1 MPNSND
7 MNNPVETNENELTGQ
22 YSPVSSFTQ
31 RVDILS
37 KENKLEYPKYRTLS
51 EEQTRTYIKATEL
64 PDVQRKSMA
73 LDLAKAKEQD
83 AAKNAKNAVIV
94 EMASMMSGVGTEAA
108 LGNILVTDDY
118 SPVVSSAAEAY
129 AGGKIAQAV
138 GGGALK
144 QAGAFALGTAAM
156 GGLLTALSP
165 TELGGEDTP
174 QEIFDSFY
182 RPKFES
188 LEKDWKSG
196 KISYDE
202 YTQQTKDLN
211 NQFETTVKSRF
222 PNTNFQEQIE
232 QSLKSQGYT
241 DEQIERLKQ
250 PTKVQSLGLR
260 LTQSAMD
267 RLEYRTSVMPQVDA
281 DSVAARFATAPMS
294 AGEYLMTGVGVAKLA
309 RTAIKASK
317 MPTDRFGRKAAE
329 FTAQK
334 GTKYED
340 VVDRY
345 AGMVGNKIG
354 SGAATAQMSSDIMGQ
369 GALESIQKYIED
381 TGDTELTN
389 YTGDI
394 RKAALDA
401 FSTHTQNVVEKM
413 GFNKFIKNP
422 RAVKKWGEWGNGF
435 VQEFTQGE
443 INDVSEFVKGNQELA
458 DVINNIPYNV
468 IDGVAGSWTQG
479 TIGTAYF
486 NYYHNKNVND
496 LVDVIMAQKPNK
508 SEQEVRQFAENK
520 VKDIENEVSVDVVK
534 EIVDFTDATQYQGKI
549 YENIRDNVKKAID
562 YQMDIMKDTDEG
574 SEFENLTEDELA
586 QYVEQ
591 VAHDETDKVVIESL
605 EQGTPL
611 SESPRLKGITIA
623 GTYYLEGEDYAQE
636 TKRQAE
642 ETRQALLNAVYAERE
657 AQRAQ
662 RLADQ
667 MAEGAERARER
678 RIRAESAQQ
687 TKEAE
692 QRVKLDEKSAK
703 EIAKQV
709 EKSLKEQVKST
720 NNIKIATTKA
730 IKSGNV
736 ETIGKVLSDNGF
748 AVRNMSGTQI
758 KLLAKLNW
766 QLFKGMDLGE
776 SMRSSDKR
784 VALSAIEKN
793 VESGNAV
800 LTRAGYTKEQIDS
813 MDDETWNRAVLTQYR
828 KENQEQEPELTEE
841 QLNAI
846 PDDLQFQDLADENES
861 LDAIYP
867 EYTGDTI
874 EVDGKE
880 RTVYNSNGDRIA
892 KSKEALTNF
901 WRWFGDSKVVDEQGR
916 PLVVYHGSD
925 VSGIEVF
932 DNQANQTK
940 QRQIGAEKGYFFTDS
955 KKVAERFR
963 TTEQRKAESKYY
975 AENTIIEPVT
985 EEKYDAQGRYLGSVH
1000 YTKTTLPESKNF
1012 GLYPVY
1018 LKAES
1023 VNEYSGEDIGVGEE
1037 RATALESAKQ
1047 SGKDGVI
1054 IYKADTGAG
1063 IANEYI
1069 VFDSTQIKSVDN
1081 RGTYSSDTGNIY
1093 YQETE
1098 PVEDKLVVTHGIS
1111 LNSLEK
1117 SLDLGGF
1124 PMPSIAITKA
1134 TEPLGDFGTISLIG
1148 TKNIID
1154 PANPANKVYDRDI
1167 WSITFPTKTY
1177 KNAKRADIKEF
1188 NEKFRS
1194 SFAKSDD
1201 TSRLDGSILHYAQNS
1216 SRPEQAVDSFVYSDG
1231 AKIYYIENVLGEKV
1245 DVPTYDKAKKIL
1257 DNSMIFVKA
1266 DEKFIQELSE
1276 IDLSKIDKTTD
1287 LDAVIT
1293 KPIQDLLDRFD
1304 FAAEYGDKAKVYE
1317 EHARQY
1323 YSGDKFGFSQKYHL
1337 VQDIKDYIRSKG
1349 QFEVDRFE
1357 LSKMLDE
1364 KLKDD
1369 SNYEQWATKQIEKL
1383 LGEPKVAVGKKLE
1396 DWTLANIV
1404 KSMIKN
1410 AGVNAQKSLVY
1421 GSGKVIASGAKKL
1434 SSIKEIKEIGQ
1445 GLKSKEEASQDI
1457 EKIQDAMDNYTNQ
1470 FMTVND
1476 ITGSLNQ
1483 KEEAYMALG
1492 RAAGKT
1498 PTKESLQSALN
1509 YELGNRTVYDDKV
1522 LEEGVEII
1530 KAVRKLSRHYFEAKP
1545 QRIVRIEE
1553 FVGAVVPTDK
1563 KYDNISKRLAEKGLS
1578 VERTDDLRQGI
1589 QNIESSVGRVLFQ
1602 TQKQSRKGGAYDPR
1616 TRSITLGS
1624 GANVTTFPHEFA
1636 HYWIEKNFKWARSG
1650 KASQEWMR
1658 QWSAVEKWLGID
1670 PDDKYL
1676 DKAASEK
1683 FARAYERFLGEEQV
1697 PLVLKKSLGD
1707 FRDFVLDHY
1716 DFELDEAKGLTDKFG
1731 RPIKLNDDVK
1741 NWFKKSIYETYSDPV
1756 ESEVVVERLRKD
1768 AEDNKEIKQADQEN
1782 ETIRENVKNSESFK
1796 TADAE
1801 TNLMDVQKSAG
1812 ISNEQIIG
1820 KREIGGG
1827 EQKESKGKIAEQLG
1841 GRTYESTSWEIQE
1854 QMVEDYLKTVSLDQ
1868 ALEDLDNET
1877 YPEKIDPNFLRSA
1890 LTEKLLDAGR
1900 EMEATALIEETA
1912 DDFSDAAQR
1921 LQAARTLNT
1930 PFTNAIQTLNIAK
1943 AEQLARAKF
1952 GNKKTA
1958 VADLDAAMNR
1968 LVAKYEKD
1976 FLNAETDEER
1986 EMVYAAL
1993 QDEAVRTIGSLNKDE
2008 SSKLDFQTIED
2019 KEERKQA
2026 REIRK
2031 QQKRRASIKAYR
2043 GKAKRALKQAL
2054 GLEPTRQQVREIR
2067 KRAVKVQ
2074 KAIADFRKDV
2084 RQNKTSAIDPIKVLE
2099 AQNELNNYMNSQLPT
2114 RYLGTFAD
2122 AANSYMM
2129 ANMLWNP
2136 ATNVFNLESTWVQ
2149 MIPHLVALAI
2159 NNGTFGTISARE
2171 KAKIIKSAI
2180 ITQIKTGYN
2189 IFSLRDFFDN
2199 KTIWA
2204 EKFYEAQSVLGK
2216 GIRAPLTALGLM
2228 DTMNKGIVFLQAVDS
2243 MATKQAREEG
2253 KKNGWTAEQ
2262 VKQRAK
2268 ELFYQAL
2275 NTDPRT
2281 ITIDGLKIRKAAVQE
2296 GEEATF
2302 TQNTRTAQIVNK
2314 VRKALNFGG
2323 KTGLGNVIMPFTT
2336 TIANIAED
2344 TVVNYS
2350 LGLVKNTPKAV
2361 KAIAT
2366 QFDKTATAEMKKEAW
2381 KEVLPE
2387 TKNAIKNVIGILIL
2401 LSFALGGD
2409 DDDYV
2414 LGYDRQTAKDKDIRT
2429 NRNAPNGY
2437 AVRLGDKW
2445 IDLDLFGIGSQYAK
2459 MYMIAR
2465 RGNFE
2470 PDAWT
2475 NAIVSGV
2482 DLLPGVSELQSM
2494 YDTFTDMS
2502 KMKGEWEGVSEL
2514 ASDKIEELSV
2524 RIIPAS
2530 AFFGQIASIADTSK
2544 RETWNNWYDKM
2555 KAKIPVLR
2563 ETLPER
2569 TSTQTGEVIP
2579 QTDTVF
2585 NLATGSRIKDYI
2597 EPTGADEV
2605 RYEFADSGKPLSYR
2619 EGNSKLKELGKD
2631 TVAYKKAVNRVRKDF
2646 TKKLEN
2652 ISDNPEYQRLDIDQ
2666 KRKVVNELHKEALT
2680 DVKVDLGLEKPKKAT
2695 KKRLKKQGKNDNL
2708 K

>member
-202 YTQQTKDLN
+202 YTQKTKDLN

-381 TGDTELTN
+381 TGDTELNN

-443 INDVSEFVKGNQELA
+443 INDVSEFVKGNQSA
-458 DVINNIPYNV
+458 MDVINNIPYNV

-508 SEQEVRQFAENK
+508 TEQEVRQFAENK

-867 EYTGDTI
+867 EYTGETI

-880 RTVYNSNGDRIA
+880 RTVYNSNGERIA
-892 KSKEALTNF
+892 QSEPALRNF
-901 WRWFGDSKVVDEQGR
+901 YKWFGDSKVVDSQGR
-916 PLVVYHGSD
+916 PLVVYHASPVANIKEFDKSKIGSTTD
-925 VSGIEVF
+925 EGVWGRGFYFSNKPAAYGENVYSLYIKSESPFVF
-932 DNQANQTK
+932 NDFKTTNEIADYLDIWDGNFRMENGVPRISYDQINQLTSHIK
-940 QRQIGAEKGYFFTDS
+940 EKG
-955 KKVAERFR
+955 
-963 TTEQRKAESKYY
+963 
-975 AENTIIEPVT
+975 
-985 EEKYDAQGRYLGSVH
+985 H
-1000 YTKTTLPESKNF
+1000 
-1012 GLYPVY
+1012 
-1018 LKAES
+1018 
-1023 VNEYSGEDIGVGEE
+1023 
-1037 RATALESAKQ
+1037 
-1047 SGKDGVI
+1047 DGVI
-1054 IYKADTGAG
+1054 VKYESGFV
-1063 IANEYI
+1063 EY
-1069 VFDSTQIKSVDN
+1069 VAFEPTQIKSVDN
-1081 RGTYSSDTGNIY
+1081 RGTYSSDIGNIY
-1093 YQETE
+1093 YQTTEDVRPETARINYLESNLAEWQEFLDTTIANNTNNWNAEILEDNRKRAKKAISNIKKEIKELQESLKE
-1098 PVEDKLVVTHGIS
+1098 PIEEKLYATHNMSLAGVKGALKLGGLAMPSLAIRKVSQGNINQFGDIVFVGGTKLV
-1111 LNSLEK
+1111 E
-1117 SLDLGGF
+1117 
-1124 PMPSIAITKA
+1124 PSKT
-1134 TEPLGDFGTISLIG
+1134 TE
-1148 TKNIID
+1148 
-1154 PANPANKVYDRDI
+1154 VYDRDAWTPSLAYNMRYELNDKGKKFI
-1167 WSITFPTKTY
+1167 TDIASKHKSDHSPSVFLYNIEENIDTPKSNSMAMQLYCLDRGIDYDSISHYELSNSLDYLTWYEENITGNSDPYLWAENADNTDMKKYKYTLDNMMRILKRQERSGGGFIGDTVLTTQHLLQFMANKY
-1177 KNAKRADIKEF
+1177 KNLQEIKA
-1188 NEKFRS
+1188 NKN
-1194 SFAKSDD
+1194 KLV
-1201 TSRLDGSILHYAQNS
+1201 SRE
-1216 SRPEQAVDSFVYSDG
+1216 EQTNA
-1231 AKIYYIENVLGEKV
+1231 I
-1245 DVPTYDKAKKIL
+1245 
-1257 DNSMIFVKA
+1257 
-1266 DEKFIQELSE
+1266 SE
-1276 IDLSKIDKTTD
+1276 IDEAFYQLADELKLDGKTYEHYENRTG
-1287 LDAVIT
+1287 LAI
-1293 KPIQDLLDRFD
+1293 
-1304 FAAEYGDKAKVYE
+1304 AAINKE
-1317 EHARQY
+1317 
-1323 YSGDKFGFSQKYHL
+1323 S
-1337 VQDIKDYIRSKG
+1337 
-1349 QFEVDRFE
+1349 
-1357 LSKMLDE
+1357 
-1364 KLKDD
+1364 
-1369 SNYEQWATKQIEKL
+1369 
-1383 LGEPKVAVGKKLE
+1383 
-1396 DWTLANIV
+1396 
-1404 KSMIKN
+1404 
-1410 AGVNAQKSLVY
+1410 
-1421 GSGKVIASGAKKL
+1421 
-1434 SSIKEIKEIGQ
+1434 EIKENLDRYNLDSSDESVEKVKQFTQKMKDVVTDYFEVKPRRIVDFNEFSGVIVPNGAEYDDVASRLENS
-1445 GLKSKEEASQDI
+1445 GLFVQRVDKGNESEY
-1457 EKIQDAMDNYTNQ
+1457 QDALMEIQRRY
-1470 FMTVND
+1470 
-1476 ITGSLNQ
+1476 
-1483 KEEAYMALG
+1483 
-1492 RAAGKT
+1492 KT
-1498 PTKESLQSALN
+1498 
-1509 YELGNRTVYDDKV
+1509 
-1522 LEEGVEII
+1522 
-1530 KAVRKLSRHYFEAKP
+1530 
-1545 QRIVRIEE
+1545 
-1553 FVGAVVPTDK
+1553 
-1563 KYDNISKRLAEKGLS
+1563 
-1578 VERTDDLRQGI
+1578 
-1589 QNIESSVGRVLFQ
+1589 VLFQ
-1602 TQKQSRKGGAYDPR
+1602 SQKQSRKGGAYDPR

-2159 NNGTFGTISARE
+2159 NNWTFGTISAKE

-2216 GIRAPLTALGLM
+2216 GIRVPLTALGLM
-2228 DTMNKGIVFLQAVDS
+2228 DTMNKGIVFLQAADS

-2253 KKNGWTAEQ
+2253 KKNNWTAEQ
-2262 VKQRAK
+2262 VEQRAK

-2344 TVVNYS
+2344 TVVNYT
-2350 LGLVKNTPKAV
+2350 LGLVNNTPKAV

-2366 QFDKTATAEMKKEAW
+2366 TFDKTATAEMKKEAW

-2445 IDLDLFGIGSQYAK
+2445 VDLDLFGIGSQYAK

-2680 DVKVDLGLEKPKKAT
+2680 DVKVDLGLEKPKKAS
-2695 KKRLKKQGKNDNL
+2695 KKRLKKNSKNDNV

>member
-73 LDLAKAKEQD
+73 LDLAKAKENTGAQ
-83 AAKNAKNAVIV
+83 NAKNAVIV

-118 SPVVSSAAEAY
+118 SPVVGSAAEAY

-443 INDVSEFVKGNQELA
+443 INDVSEFVKGNQSA
-458 DVINNIPYNV
+458 MDVINNIPYNV

-508 SEQEVRQFAENK
+508 TEQEVRQFAENK

-642 ETRQALLNAVYAERE
+642 ETRQALLEAVYAERE
-657 AQRAQ
+657 AKKAEKLAEQMARGAEKAKSQRETQETKQQTKEAKERERLEEKSAKEVAKSVAQ
-662 RLADQ
+662 SLKQQKQETKLAEQ
-667 MAEGAERARER
+667 MAEGAEKAQEKRVAKET
-678 RIRAESAQQ
+678 AQQ
-687 TKEAE
+687 TRE
-692 QRVKLDEKSAK
+692 
-703 EIAKQV
+703 AKQ
-709 EKSLKEQVKST
+709 
-720 NNIKIATTKA
+720 
-730 IKSGNV
+730 
-736 ETIGKVLSDNGF
+736 
-748 AVRNMSGTQI
+748 R
-758 KLLAKLNW
+758 AKMGL
-766 QLFKGMDLGE
+766 D
-776 SMRSSDKR
+776 
-784 VALSAIEKN
+784 
-793 VESGNAV
+793 
-800 LTRAGYTKEQIDS
+800 
-813 MDDETWNRAVLTQYR
+813 
-828 KENQEQEPELTEE
+828 
-841 QLNAI
+841 
-846 PDDLQFQDLADENES
+846 FQDVEQQFDLAEENAR
-861 LDAIYP
+861 LDDIYP
-867 EYTGDTI
+867 EYTGETI

-916 PLVVYHGSD
+916 PLVMYHGTESIFDTFDKRKISSNTGNFGMYGKGFYFSD
-925 VSGIEVF
+925 MESTAKYYANFHGKSGIVMPVYLRIEKPLYESDYKKDPEYIKAREKDGNDDLGRMKNTAKYIEKISKQNGNDGVISINSEYVVF
-932 DNQANQTK
+932 DNK
-940 QRQIGAEKGYFFTDS
+940 
-955 KKVAERFR
+955 
-963 TTEQRKAESKYY
+963 
-975 AENTIIEPVT
+975 
-985 EEKYDAQGRYLGSVH
+985 
-1000 YTKTTLPESKNF
+1000 
-1012 GLYPVY
+1012 
-1018 LKAES
+1018 
-1023 VNEYSGEDIGVGEE
+1023 
-1037 RATALESAKQ
+1037 
-1047 SGKDGVI
+1047 
-1054 IYKADTGAG
+1054 
-1063 IANEYI
+1063 
-1069 VFDSTQIKSVDN
+1069 QIKSVNN

-1093 YQETE
+1093 Y
-1098 PVEDKLVVTHGIS
+1098 
-1111 LNSLEK
+1111 
-1117 SLDLGGF
+1117 
-1124 PMPSIAITKA
+1124 
-1134 TEPLGDFGTISLIG
+1134 
-1148 TKNIID
+1148 
-1154 PANPANKVYDRDI
+1154 
-1167 WSITFPTKTY
+1167 
-1177 KNAKRADIKEF
+1177 
-1188 NEKFRS
+1188 
-1194 SFAKSDD
+1194 
-1201 TSRLDGSILHYAQNS
+1201 
-1216 SRPEQAVDSFVYSDG
+1216 
-1231 AKIYYIENVLGEKV
+1231 
-1245 DVPTYDKAKKIL
+1245 
-1257 DNSMIFVKA
+1257 
-1266 DEKFIQELSE
+1266 
-1276 IDLSKIDKTTD
+1276 
-1287 LDAVIT
+1287 
-1293 KPIQDLLDRFD
+1293 
-1304 FAAEYGDKAKVYE
+1304 
-1317 EHARQY
+1317 
-1323 YSGDKFGFSQKYHL
+1323 
-1337 VQDIKDYIRSKG
+1337 
-1349 QFEVDRFE
+1349 
-1357 LSKMLDE
+1357 
-1364 KLKDD
+1364 
-1369 SNYEQWATKQIEKL
+1369 
-1383 LGEPKVAVGKKLE
+1383 
-1396 DWTLANIV
+1396 
-1404 KSMIKN
+1404 
-1410 AGVNAQKSLVY
+1410 
-1421 GSGKVIASGAKKL
+1421 
-1434 SSIKEIKEIGQ
+1434 
-1445 GLKSKEEASQDI
+1445 
-1457 EKIQDAMDNYTNQ
+1457 
-1470 FMTVND
+1470 
-1476 ITGSLNQ
+1476 
-1483 KEEAYMALG
+1483 
-1492 RAAGKT
+1492 
-1498 PTKESLQSALN
+1498 
-1509 YELGNRTVYDDKV
+1509 
-1522 LEEGVEII
+1522 
-1530 KAVRKLSRHYFEAKP
+1530 
-1545 QRIVRIEE
+1545 
-1553 FVGAVVPTDK
+1553 
-1563 KYDNISKRLAEKGLS
+1563 
-1578 VERTDDLRQGI
+1578 
-1589 QNIESSVGRVLFQ
+1589 Q

-1890 LTEKLLDAGR
+1890 LAEKLLDAGR

-1976 FLNAETDEER
+1976 FLNAQTDEER

-2149 MIPHLVALAI
+2149 MIPHLTALAI

-2216 GIRAPLTALGLM
+2216 GIRVPLTALGLM
-2228 DTMNKGIVFLQAVDS
+2228 DTMNKGIVFLQAADS

-2253 KKNGWTAEQ
+2253 KKNGWTEEQ

-2302 TQNTRTAQIVNK
+2302 TQNTRTAEIINK

-2344 TVVNYS
+2344 TVLNYS
-2350 LGLVKNTPKAV
+2350 LGLVRNTPKAV

-2387 TKNAIKNVIGILIL
+2387 TKNAIKNVLGILIL

-2437 AVRLGDKW
+2437 AIRLGDKW
-2445 IDLDLFGIGSQYAK
+2445 LDLDLFGIGSQYAK

-2465 RGNFE
+2465 RGDFSS
-2470 PDAWT
+2470 DAWT
-2475 NAIVSGV
+2475 KAVVSGV
-2482 DLLPGVSELQSM
+2482 DLLPGVGEIQSM
-2494 YDTFTDMS
+2494 YDTFADMS
-2502 KMKGEWEGVSEL
+2502 KKKGEWEGVSEL
-2514 ASDKIEELSV
+2514 AGDKMEELSV
-2524 RIIPAS
+2524 RLIPAS
-2530 AFFGQIASIADTSK
+2530 AFLGQIASIADTSK

-2555 KAKIPVLR
+2555 KAKIPGLR

-2569 TSTQTGEVIP
+2569 VSSQTGEVIP
-2579 QTDTVF
+2579 QTDSVF

-2619 EGNSKLKELGKD
+2619 EGNTKLKELGKD
-2631 TVAYKKAVNRVRKDF
+2631 TVAYKNAVNKVRKDF
-2646 TKKLEN
+2646 NKRLEN
-2652 ISDNPEYQRLDIDQ
+2652 ISNDPQYQKLDTEE
-2666 KRKVVNELHKEALT
+2666 KRKVVNDLHKEALT
-2680 DVKVDLGLEKPKKAT
+2680 KVKVDLGLEKPKKPKKKSKKAS

>member
-51 EEQTRTYIKATEL
+51 EEQTRSYEKAINL
-64 PDVQRKSMA
+64 PDVQRKSMQ
-73 LDLAKAKEQD
+73 LDIEKAGENTF
-83 AAKNAKNAVIV
+83 AKNAKNALIVRIANLWSDNV
-94 EMASMMSGVGTEAA
+94 EMP
-108 LGNILVTDDY
+108 LGNLM
-118 SPVVSSAAEAY
+118 VSVDSAGHE
-129 AGGKIAQAV
+129 II
-138 GGGALK
+138 K
-144 QAGAFALGTAAM
+144 QMLSKPKNGFAL
-156 GGLLTALSP
+156 P
-165 TELGGEDTP
+165 YDY
-174 QEIFDSFY
+174 D
-182 RPKFES
+182 
-188 LEKDWKSG
+188 KDV
-196 KISYDE
+196 
-202 YTQQTKDLN
+202 N
-211 NQFETTVKSRF
+211 ET
-222 PNTNFQEQIE
+222 
-232 QSLKSQGYT
+232 LKNQGYT
-241 DEQIERLKQ
+241 DKQIQEIEKPTVLATSGLKL
-250 PTKVQSLGLR
+250 V
-260 LTQSAMD
+260 QSAMD
-267 RLEYRTSVMPQVDA
+267 KVQYNVATLPTVDE
-281 DSVAARFATAPMS
+281 DSVAAMGVDAVFS
-294 AGEYLMTGVGVAKLA
+294 AGEYLAAGLGGAKLA
-309 RTAIKASK
+309 QAALKATAKSTATK
-317 MPTDRFGRKAAE
+317 LGKKVAE
-329 FTAQK
+329 KTAQK
-334 GTKYED
+334 GVGYEG

-345 AGMVGNKIG
+345 IG
-354 SGAATAQMSSDIMGQ
+354 SMANKAGSAVATTKMTFDTMEQ
-369 GALESIQKYIED
+369 GATSSVQKYIED
-381 TGDTELTN
+381 TGDVELKN
-389 YTGDI
+389 YKGDLKKVAI
-394 RKAALDA
+394 DAA
-401 FSTHTQNVVEKM
+401 STHLQNVIEKM
-413 GFNKFIKNP
+413 GFNKFIRDP
-422 RAVKKWGEWGNGF
+422 RAVKKWGEWSNGF

-443 INDVSEFVKGNQELA
+443 VSDVAEFVKGNQTAMDIL
-458 DVINNIPYNV
+458 NNIPKNAMS
-468 IDGVAGSWTQG
+468 GVFGSITQG
-479 TIGTAYF
+479 SLGTAVYQH
-486 NYYHNKNVND
+486 YHNKNVND
-496 LVDVIMAQKPNK
+496 LVDVIMAQNPNK

-520 VKDIENEVSVDVVK
+520 VKAIESEMSVDMVK

-642 ETRQALLNAVYAERE
+642 ETRQALLEAVYAERE
-657 AQRAQ
+657 AKKAEKLAEQMARGAEKAQLQRETQETKQQTKEAKERERLEEKSAKEVAKSVAQ
-662 RLADQ
+662 SLKQQKQETKLAEQ
-667 MAEGAERARER
+667 MAEGAEKAQEKRVAKET
-678 RIRAESAQQ
+678 AQQ
-687 TKEAE
+687 TRE
-692 QRVKLDEKSAK
+692 
-703 EIAKQV
+703 AKQRAKMGLDFQDV
-709 EKSLKEQVKST
+709 EQ
-720 NNIKIATTKA
+720 
-730 IKSGNV
+730 
-736 ETIGKVLSDNGF
+736 
-748 AVRNMSGTQI
+748 
-758 KLLAKLNW
+758 
-766 QLFKGMDLGE
+766 
-776 SMRSSDKR
+776 
-784 VALSAIEKN
+784 
-793 VESGNAV
+793 
-800 LTRAGYTKEQIDS
+800 
-813 MDDETWNRAVLTQYR
+813 
-828 KENQEQEPELTEE
+828 
-841 QLNAI
+841 
-846 PDDLQFQDLADENES
+846 QFDLADENAR
-861 LDAIYP
+861 LDDIYP
-867 EYTGDTI
+867 EYTGKTI
-874 EVDGKE
+874 VVDGIK
-880 RTVYNSNGDRIA
+880 RSVFNSDGQRIN
-892 KSKEALTNF
+892 KSAEALTNF
-901 WRWFGDSKVVDEQGR
+901 WRWFGNSKAVDKKGR
-916 PLVVYHGSD
+916 PLVVYHGARGKTDITEFDPKKGWKVDATYFATNPSAAAHWAVVGYETKRVLDLDSFVEKIKSIDSVDKLLDYYKIFRPEAHLAEEYHKNTNENWWWFHNTKYDVGDSLGVKIDDSKYVIKGDWGERVTDLVDRLQKDIIYYAKGAVESD
-925 VSGIEVF
+925 LYGVYVKLENPLIVDAKKESYHNILF
-932 DNQANQTK
+932 DGDRVNTETIVDYAQANN
-940 QRQIGAEKGYFFTDS
+940 Y
-955 KKVAERFR
+955 
-963 TTEQRKAESKYY
+963 
-975 AENTIIEPVT
+975 
-985 EEKYDAQGRYLGSVH
+985 
-1000 YTKTTLPESKNF
+1000 
-1012 GLYPVY
+1012 
-1018 LKAES
+1018 
-1023 VNEYSGEDIGVGEE
+1023 
-1037 RATALESAKQ
+1037 
-1047 SGKDGVI
+1047 DGVI
-1054 IYKADTGAG
+1054 VKNVYETDFESALTDDI
-1063 IANEYI
+1063 IAFESN
-1069 VFDSTQIKSVDN
+1069 QIKSVDN

-1093 YQETE
+1093 Y
-1098 PVEDKLVVTHGIS
+1098 
-1111 LNSLEK
+1111 
-1117 SLDLGGF
+1117 
-1124 PMPSIAITKA
+1124 
-1134 TEPLGDFGTISLIG
+1134 
-1148 TKNIID
+1148 
-1154 PANPANKVYDRDI
+1154 
-1167 WSITFPTKTY
+1167 
-1177 KNAKRADIKEF
+1177 
-1188 NEKFRS
+1188 
-1194 SFAKSDD
+1194 
-1201 TSRLDGSILHYAQNS
+1201 
-1216 SRPEQAVDSFVYSDG
+1216 
-1231 AKIYYIENVLGEKV
+1231 
-1245 DVPTYDKAKKIL
+1245 
-1257 DNSMIFVKA
+1257 
-1266 DEKFIQELSE
+1266 
-1276 IDLSKIDKTTD
+1276 
-1287 LDAVIT
+1287 
-1293 KPIQDLLDRFD
+1293 
-1304 FAAEYGDKAKVYE
+1304 
-1317 EHARQY
+1317 
-1323 YSGDKFGFSQKYHL
+1323 
-1337 VQDIKDYIRSKG
+1337 
-1349 QFEVDRFE
+1349 
-1357 LSKMLDE
+1357 
-1364 KLKDD
+1364 
-1369 SNYEQWATKQIEKL
+1369 
-1383 LGEPKVAVGKKLE
+1383 
-1396 DWTLANIV
+1396 
-1404 KSMIKN
+1404 
-1410 AGVNAQKSLVY
+1410 
-1421 GSGKVIASGAKKL
+1421 
-1434 SSIKEIKEIGQ
+1434 
-1445 GLKSKEEASQDI
+1445 
-1457 EKIQDAMDNYTNQ
+1457 
-1470 FMTVND
+1470 
-1476 ITGSLNQ
+1476 
-1483 KEEAYMALG
+1483 
-1492 RAAGKT
+1492 
-1498 PTKESLQSALN
+1498 
-1509 YELGNRTVYDDKV
+1509 
-1522 LEEGVEII
+1522 
-1530 KAVRKLSRHYFEAKP
+1530 
-1545 QRIVRIEE
+1545 
-1553 FVGAVVPTDK
+1553 
-1563 KYDNISKRLAEKGLS
+1563 
-1578 VERTDDLRQGI
+1578 
-1589 QNIESSVGRVLFQ
+1589 Q

-1741 NWFKKSIYETYSDPV
+1741 NWFKKSIYETYSNPV

-1854 QMVEDYLKTVSLDQ
+1854 QMIEDYLKTVSLDQ

-1976 FLNAETDEER
+1976 FLNAQTDEER

-2149 MIPHLVALAI
+2149 MIPHLTALAI
-2159 NNGTFGTISARE
+2159 NNWTFGTISAKE
-2171 KAKIIKSAI
+2171 KGKIIKSAI

-2216 GIRAPLTALGLM
+2216 GIRVPLTALGLM
-2228 DTMNKGIVFLQAVDS
+2228 DTMNKGIVFLQAADS

-2253 KKNGWTAEQ
+2253 KKNNWTAEQ

-2314 VRKALNFGG
+2314 VRKALNFGY

-2350 LGLVKNTPKAV
+2350 LGIVKNTPKAV

-2366 QFDKTATAEMKKEAW
+2366 SFDKTATAEMKKEAW

-2429 NRNAPNGY
+2429 NRNAPYGY

-2445 IDLDLFGIGSQYAK
+2445 VDLDLFGIGSQYAK

-2482 DLLPGVSELQSM
+2482 DLLPGVGELQSM

-2605 RYEFADSGKPLSYR
+2605 RYEFAETGKPLSYR

-2666 KRKVVNELHKEALT
+2666 KRKVVNDLHKEALT
-2680 DVKVDLGLEKPKKAT
+2680 DVKVDLGLEKPKKAS

>member
-51 EEQTRTYIKATEL
+51 EEQTRSYEKAINL
-64 PDVQRKSMA
+64 PDVQRKSMQ
-73 LDLAKAKEQD
+73 LDIEKAGENTF
-83 AAKNAKNAVIV
+83 AKNAKNALIVRIANLWSDNV
-94 EMASMMSGVGTEAA
+94 EMP
-108 LGNILVTDDY
+108 LGNLM
-118 SPVVSSAAEAY
+118 VSVDSAGHEF
-129 AGGKIAQAV
+129 I
-138 GGGALK
+138 K
-144 QAGAFALGTAAM
+144 QMLSKPKNGFAL
-156 GGLLTALSP
+156 P
-165 TELGGEDTP
+165 YDY
-174 QEIFDSFY
+174 D
-182 RPKFES
+182 
-188 LEKDWKSG
+188 KDV
-196 KISYDE
+196 
-202 YTQQTKDLN
+202 N
-211 NQFETTVKSRF
+211 ET
-222 PNTNFQEQIE
+222 
-232 QSLKSQGYT
+232 LKNQGYT
-241 DEQIERLKQ
+241 DKQIQEIEKPTVLATIGLKL
-250 PTKVQSLGLR
+250 V
-260 LTQSAMD
+260 QSAMD
-267 RLEYRTSVMPQVDA
+267 KVQYNVATLPTVDE
-281 DSVAARFATAPMS
+281 DSVAAMGVDAVFS
-294 AGEYLMTGVGVAKLA
+294 AGEYLVAGLGGAKLA
-309 RTAIKASK
+309 QAALKATAKSTATK
-317 MPTDRFGRKAAE
+317 LGKKVAE
-329 FTAQK
+329 KTAQK
-334 GTKYED
+334 GVGYEG

-345 AGMVGNKIG
+345 IG
-354 SGAATAQMSSDIMGQ
+354 SMANKAGSAVATTKMTFDTMEQ
-369 GALESIQKYIED
+369 GATSSVQKYIED
-381 TGDTELTN
+381 TGDVELKN
-389 YTGDI
+389 YKGDLKKVAI
-394 RKAALDA
+394 DAA
-401 FSTHTQNVVEKM
+401 STHLQNVIEKM
-413 GFNKFIKNP
+413 GFNKFIRDP
-422 RAVKKWGEWGNGF
+422 RAVKKWGEWSNGF

-443 INDVSEFVKGNQELA
+443 VSDVAEFVKGNQTAMDIL
-458 DVINNIPYNV
+458 NNIPKNAMS
-468 IDGVAGSWTQG
+468 GVFGSITQG
-479 TIGTAYF
+479 SLGTAVYQH
-486 NYYHNKNVND
+486 YHNKNVND
-496 LVDVIMAQKPNK
+496 LVDVIMAQNPNK

-520 VKDIENEVSVDVVK
+520 VKAIESEMSVDMVK

-642 ETRQALLNAVYAERE
+642 ETRQALLEAVYAERE
-657 AQRAQ
+657 AKKAEKLAEQMARGAEKAKSQRETQETKQQTKEAKERERLEEKSAKEVAKSVAQ
-662 RLADQ
+662 SLKQQKQETKLAEQ
-667 MAEGAERARER
+667 MAEGAEKAQEKRVAKET
-678 RIRAESAQQ
+678 AQQ
-687 TKEAE
+687 TRE
-692 QRVKLDEKSAK
+692 
-703 EIAKQV
+703 AKQ
-709 EKSLKEQVKST
+709 
-720 NNIKIATTKA
+720 
-730 IKSGNV
+730 
-736 ETIGKVLSDNGF
+736 
-748 AVRNMSGTQI
+748 R
-758 KLLAKLNW
+758 AKMGLDF
-766 QLFKGMDLGE
+766 QD
-776 SMRSSDKR
+776 
-784 VALSAIEKN
+784 
-793 VESGNAV
+793 VESG
-800 LTRAGYTKEQIDS
+800 T
-813 MDDETWNRAVLTQYR
+813 
-828 KENQEQEPELTEE
+828 
-841 QLNAI
+841 
-846 PDDLQFQDLADENES
+846 
-861 LDAIYP
+861 
-867 EYTGDTI
+867 
-874 EVDGKE
+874 
-880 RTVYNSNGDRIA
+880 
-892 KSKEALTNF
+892 
-901 WRWFGDSKVVDEQGR
+901 
-916 PLVVYHGSD
+916 
-925 VSGIEVF
+925 
-932 DNQANQTK
+932 
-940 QRQIGAEKGYFFTDS
+940 
-955 KKVAERFR
+955 
-963 TTEQRKAESKYY
+963 
-975 AENTIIEPVT
+975 
-985 EEKYDAQGRYLGSVH
+985 
-1000 YTKTTLPESKNF
+1000 
-1012 GLYPVY
+1012 
-1018 LKAES
+1018 
-1023 VNEYSGEDIGVGEE
+1023 
-1037 RATALESAKQ
+1037 
-1047 SGKDGVI
+1047 
-1054 IYKADTGAG
+1054 
-1063 IANEYI
+1063 
-1069 VFDSTQIKSVDN
+1069 
-1081 RGTYSSDTGNIY
+1081 
-1093 YQETE
+1093 
-1098 PVEDKLVVTHGIS
+1098 
-1111 LNSLEK
+1111 
-1117 SLDLGGF
+1117 
-1124 PMPSIAITKA
+1124 
-1134 TEPLGDFGTISLIG
+1134 
-1148 TKNIID
+1148 
-1154 PANPANKVYDRDI
+1154 
-1167 WSITFPTKTY
+1167 
-1177 KNAKRADIKEF
+1177 
-1188 NEKFRS
+1188 
-1194 SFAKSDD
+1194 
-1201 TSRLDGSILHYAQNS
+1201 
-1216 SRPEQAVDSFVYSDG
+1216 
-1231 AKIYYIENVLGEKV
+1231 
-1245 DVPTYDKAKKIL
+1245 
-1257 DNSMIFVKA
+1257 
-1266 DEKFIQELSE
+1266 
-1276 IDLSKIDKTTD
+1276 
-1287 LDAVIT
+1287 
-1293 KPIQDLLDRFD
+1293 
-1304 FAAEYGDKAKVYE
+1304 
-1317 EHARQY
+1317 
-1323 YSGDKFGFSQKYHL
+1323 
-1337 VQDIKDYIRSKG
+1337 
-1349 QFEVDRFE
+1349 
-1357 LSKMLDE
+1357 
-1364 KLKDD
+1364 
-1369 SNYEQWATKQIEKL
+1369 
-1383 LGEPKVAVGKKLE
+1383 
-1396 DWTLANIV
+1396 
-1404 KSMIKN
+1404 
-1410 AGVNAQKSLVY
+1410 
-1421 GSGKVIASGAKKL
+1421 
-1434 SSIKEIKEIGQ
+1434 KEIGQ
-1445 GLKSKEEASQDI
+1445 TAQISQDMTLRKESNESWVDFANYINHNFDNLHPIKNGQGLAAFMREINSNTKYPQMAVVIVDDAIYGSQLGLI
-1457 EKIQDAMDNYTNQ
+1457 EGYFDADKNALVLPVSSEIYNNTDKLKEYLTSDYMKTIFRHEFTHNQDVARGLPPIPVSEKDSEYYNNPAEFNAYSQQAMQ
-1470 FMTVND
+1470 D
-1476 ITGSLNQ
+1476 IADSLN
-1483 KEEAYMALG
+1483 KLGSFLSDEALKDWNSFLKYSMQVLTDVRDGVNKAL
-1492 RAAGKT
+1492 
-1498 PTKESLQSALN
+1498 LN
-1509 YELGNRTVYDDKV
+1509 FNERNKR
-1522 LEEGVEII
+1522 
-1530 KAVRKLSRHYFEAKP
+1530 RFLSRLYQTYIGYKE
-1545 QRIVRIEE
+1545 
-1553 FVGAVVPTDK
+1553 
-1563 KYDNISKRLAEKGLS
+1563 NKGGLF
-1578 VERTDDLRQGI
+1578 
-1589 QNIESSVGRVLFQ
+1589 FQ

-1741 NWFKKSIYETYSDPV
+1741 NWFKKSIYETYSNPV

-1976 FLNAETDEER
+1976 FLNAQTDEER

-2149 MIPHLVALAI
+2149 MIPHLTALAI

-2228 DTMNKGIVFLQAVDS
+2228 DTMNKGIVFLQAADS

-2314 VRKALNFGG
+2314 VRKALNFGY

-2350 LGLVKNTPKAV
+2350 LGIVKNTPKAV

-2366 QFDKTATAEMKKEAW
+2366 SFDKTATAEMKKEAW

-2429 NRNAPNGY
+2429 NRNAPYGY

-2445 IDLDLFGIGSQYAK
+2445 VDLDLFGIGSQYAK

-2482 DLLPGVSELQSM
+2482 DLLPGVGELQSM

-2605 RYEFADSGKPLSYR
+2605 RYEFAETGKPLSYR

-2680 DVKVDLGLEKPKKAT
+2680 DVKVDLGLEKPKKAS

>member
-51 EEQTRTYIKATEL
+51 EEQTRSYEKAINL
-64 PDVQRKSMA
+64 PDVQRKSMQ
-73 LDLAKAKEQD
+73 LDIEKAGENTF
-83 AAKNAKNAVIV
+83 AKNAKNALVVRIANLWSDNV
-94 EMASMMSGVGTEAA
+94 EMP
-108 LGNILVTDDY
+108 LGNLM
-118 SPVVSSAAEAY
+118 VSVDSAGHEV
-129 AGGKIAQAV
+129 IEQ
-138 GGGALK
+138 
-144 QAGAFALGTAAM
+144 
-156 GGLLTALSP
+156 ALSKSNKVLS
-165 TELGGEDTP
+165 EQNGFAP
-174 QEIFDSFY
+174 Q
-182 RPKFES
+182 KTT
-188 LEKDWKSG
+188 
-196 KISYDE
+196 YDE
-202 YTQQTKDLN
+202 DSV
-211 NQFETTVKSRF
+211 ET
-222 PNTNFQEQIE
+222 
-232 QSLKSQGYT
+232 LKLQGYT
-241 DEQIERLKQ
+241 DKQIKEIEKPTVVATSGLKL
-250 PTKVQSLGLR
+250 V
-260 LTQSAMD
+260 QSAMD
-267 RLEYRTSVMPQVDA
+267 KVQYNVATLPTVDE
-281 DSVAARFATAPMS
+281 DSVAAMGVDAVFS
-294 AGEYLMTGVGVAKLA
+294 AGEYLAAGLGGAKLA
-309 RTAIKASK
+309 QTALKATAKSTATK
-317 MPTDRFGRKAAE
+317 LGKKVAE
-329 FTAQK
+329 KTAQK
-334 GTKYED
+334 GVGYES

-345 AGMVGNKIG
+345 IG
-354 SGAATAQMSSDIMGQ
+354 SMANKAGSAVATTKMTFDTMEQ
-369 GALESIQKYIED
+369 GATSSVQKYIED
-381 TGDTELTN
+381 TGDVELKN
-389 YTGDI
+389 YKGDLKKVAI
-394 RKAALDA
+394 DAA
-401 FSTHTQNVVEKM
+401 STHLQNVIEKM
-413 GFNKFIKNP
+413 GFNKFIRDP
-422 RAVKKWGEWGNGF
+422 RAVKKWGEWSNGF

-443 INDVSEFVKGNQELA
+443 VSDVAEFVKGNQTA
-458 DVINNIPYNV
+458 MDVLNNIPKNAMS
-468 IDGVAGSWTQG
+468 GVFGSITQG
-479 TIGTAYF
+479 SLGTAVYQH
-486 NYYHNKNVND
+486 YHNKNVND
-496 LVDVIMAQKPNK
+496 LVDVIMAQNPNK
-508 SEQEVRQFAENK
+508 TEQEVRQFAENK
-520 VKDIENEVSVDVVK
+520 VKAIESEMSVDMVK

-605 EQGTPL
+605 ENGTPL

-636 TKRQAE
+636 TKKQAE
-642 ETRQALLNAVYAERE
+642 ATRQALLNAVYAERE

-678 RIRAESAQQ
+678 RIRVESAQQ

-692 QRVKLDEKSAK
+692 QRFKLDEKSAK

-720 NNIKIATTKA
+720 NNIKTATTKA

-758 KLLAKLNW
+758 KMLAKLNW

-793 VESGNAV
+793 VESGNTV

-828 KENQEQEPELTEE
+828 KENPEPKEPELTEE
-841 QLNAI
+841 QIVAI
-846 PDDLQFQDLADENES
+846 DELEFQDLADENES

-867 EYTGDTI
+867 EYTGETI

-880 RTVYNSNGDRIA
+880 RTVYNSNGERIA
-892 KSKEALTNF
+892 QSEPALRNF
-901 WRWFGDSKVVDEQGR
+901 YKWFGDSKVVDEQGR
-916 PLVVYHGSD
+916 PLVVYHGTD
-925 VSGIEVF
+925 IEF
-932 DNQANQTK
+932 DTFSMNYFGKHDNGWLGRGFYTTNDEEMADSY
-940 QRQIGAEKGYFFTDS
+940 GAIKMPLYIKLENPYIITSSSASYNPDHLRNKLG
-955 KKVAERFR
+955 VR
-963 TTEQRKAESKYY
+963 TGTE
-975 AENTIIEPVT
+975 I
-985 EEKYDAQGRYLGSVH
+985 
-1000 YTKTTLPESKNF
+1000 
-1012 GLYPVY
+1012 
-1018 LKAES
+1018 
-1023 VNEYSGEDIGVGEE
+1023 NEYLRKNGF
-1037 RATALESAKQ
+1037 
-1047 SGKDGVI
+1047 DGVLLS
-1054 IYKADTGAG
+1054 YTDDWGFAFREAM
-1063 IANEYI
+1063 AL
-1069 VFDSTQIKSVDN
+1069 DSTKIKSVEN

-1093 YQETE
+1093 Y
-1098 PVEDKLVVTHGIS
+1098 
-1111 LNSLEK
+1111 
-1117 SLDLGGF
+1117 
-1124 PMPSIAITKA
+1124 
-1134 TEPLGDFGTISLIG
+1134 
-1148 TKNIID
+1148 
-1154 PANPANKVYDRDI
+1154 
-1167 WSITFPTKTY
+1167 
-1177 KNAKRADIKEF
+1177 
-1188 NEKFRS
+1188 
-1194 SFAKSDD
+1194 
-1201 TSRLDGSILHYAQNS
+1201 
-1216 SRPEQAVDSFVYSDG
+1216 
-1231 AKIYYIENVLGEKV
+1231 
-1245 DVPTYDKAKKIL
+1245 
-1257 DNSMIFVKA
+1257 
-1266 DEKFIQELSE
+1266 
-1276 IDLSKIDKTTD
+1276 
-1287 LDAVIT
+1287 
-1293 KPIQDLLDRFD
+1293 
-1304 FAAEYGDKAKVYE
+1304 
-1317 EHARQY
+1317 
-1323 YSGDKFGFSQKYHL
+1323 
-1337 VQDIKDYIRSKG
+1337 
-1349 QFEVDRFE
+1349 
-1357 LSKMLDE
+1357 
-1364 KLKDD
+1364 
-1369 SNYEQWATKQIEKL
+1369 
-1383 LGEPKVAVGKKLE
+1383 
-1396 DWTLANIV
+1396 
-1404 KSMIKN
+1404 
-1410 AGVNAQKSLVY
+1410 
-1421 GSGKVIASGAKKL
+1421 
-1434 SSIKEIKEIGQ
+1434 
-1445 GLKSKEEASQDI
+1445 
-1457 EKIQDAMDNYTNQ
+1457 
-1470 FMTVND
+1470 
-1476 ITGSLNQ
+1476 
-1483 KEEAYMALG
+1483 
-1492 RAAGKT
+1492 
-1498 PTKESLQSALN
+1498 
-1509 YELGNRTVYDDKV
+1509 
-1522 LEEGVEII
+1522 
-1530 KAVRKLSRHYFEAKP
+1530 
-1545 QRIVRIEE
+1545 
-1553 FVGAVVPTDK
+1553 
-1563 KYDNISKRLAEKGLS
+1563 
-1578 VERTDDLRQGI
+1578 
-1589 QNIESSVGRVLFQ
+1589 Q

-1976 FLNAETDEER
+1976 FLNAQTDEER

-2067 KRAVKVQ
+2067 KRAIKVQ

-2159 NNGTFGTISARE
+2159 NNWTFGTISAKE
-2171 KAKIIKSAI
+2171 KGKIIKSAI

-2216 GIRAPLTALGLM
+2216 GIRVPLTALGLM

-2262 VKQRAK
+2262 VKKRAK

-2344 TVVNYS
+2344 TVANYS

-2366 QFDKTATAEMKKEAW
+2366 TFDKTATAEMKKEAW

-2429 NRNAPNGY
+2429 NRNAPYGY

-2445 IDLDLFGIGSQYAK
+2445 VDLDLFGIGSQYAK

-2494 YDTFTDMS
+2494 YDTFTNMS

-2524 RIIPAS
+2524 RIIPMS
-2530 AFFGQIASIADTSK
+2530 ALFGQIASHADKSK

-2563 ETLPER
+2563 AKLPER

-2579 QTDTVF
+2579 QTDSWG
-2585 NLATGSRIKDYI
+2585 NYATGSRIKDYI

-2666 KRKVVNELHKEALT
+2666 KRKVVNDLHKEALT
-2680 DVKVDLGLEKPKKAT
+2680 DVKVDLGLEKPKKVS
-2695 KKRLKKQGKNDNL
+2695 KKRLKKNSKNDNV

>member
-1 MPNSND
+1 MSMPNSND
-7 MNNPVETNENELTGQ
+7 AQNPVETNETELTGQ
-22 YSPVSSFTQ
+22 YSPISSFTQ
-31 RVDILS
+31 RAEILS
-37 KENKLEYPKYRTLS
+37 KEGKLEYPKYRTLS

-64 PDVQRKSMA
+64 PDIQRKSMA

-83 AAKNAKNAVIV
+83 AARNAKNAVVV

-118 SPVVSSAAEAY
+118 SPVLGSTAEAY

-211 NQFETTVKSRF
+211 NQFETTIKGRF

-294 AGEYLMTGVGVAKLA
+294 AGEYLMTGVGVAKIA
-309 RTAIKASK
+309 RTAIKAAK

-345 AGMVGNKIG
+345 ASMVGNKIG

-369 GALESIQKYIED
+369 GAIESIQKYIED

-443 INDVSEFVKGNQELA
+443 INDVSEFVKGNQSA
-458 DVINNIPYNV
+458 MDVINNIPYNV
-468 IDGVAGSWTQG
+468 IDGVAGGWTQG
-479 TIGTAYF
+479 MIGTAYF
-486 NYYHNKNVND
+486 NHYHNKNVND

-508 SEQEVRQFAENK
+508 TEQEVRQFAENQ
-520 VKDIENEVSVDVVK
+520 VRAIENEVSVDVVK

-562 YQMDIMKDTDEG
+562 YQMEIMKDTDEG

-605 EQGTPL
+605 ENGTPL

-642 ETRQALLNAVYAERE
+642 ATRQALLAAVYAEKE
-657 AQRAQ
+657 AKRAEK
-662 RLADQ
+662 LAEK
-667 MAEGAERARER
+667 MAEGAEKAREK
-678 RIRAESAQQ
+678 RIKEESAKQ
-687 TKEAE
+687 TKEAQ
-692 QRVKLDEKSAK
+692 QREKMEEKSAK

-709 EKSLKEQVKST
+709 EKSLKERVQET
-720 NNIKIATTKA
+720 NNIKVATKKA
-730 IKSGNV
+730 IKSGDV
-736 ETIGKVLSDNGF
+736 QTIGKVLSDNGF

-758 KLLAKLNW
+758 KELAKLNW

-776 SMRSSDKR
+776 SMRSSDR
-784 VALSAIEKN
+784 RIALSAIEKN
-793 VESGNAV
+793 VESGNKV
-800 LTRAGYTKEQIDS
+800 LSRAGFTQAEIDS

-828 KENQEQEPELTEE
+828 KENPEPKEPELTEE
-841 QLNAI
+841 QIAAI
-846 PDDLQFQDLADENES
+846 DELEFQDLADENES

-901 WRWFGDSKVVDEQGR
+901 WNWFGDSKVVDEQGR
-916 PLVVYHGSD
+916 PLVVYHGSAYKFD
-925 VSGIEVF
+925 EF
-932 DNQANQTK
+932 DNVFG
-940 QRQIGAEKGYFFTDS
+940 RRGIYFTSDKELSKTYTLRSTRDS
-955 KKVAERFR
+955 I
-963 TTEQRKAESKYY
+963 Y
-975 AENTIIEPVT
+975 N
-985 EEKYDAQGRYLGSVH
+985 
-1000 YTKTTLPESKNF
+1000 
-1012 GLYPVY
+1012 VY
-1018 LKAES
+1018 LKIEKPLVLDYKGS
-1023 VNEYSGEDIGVGEE
+1023 DYTSEIEVNNQKYTEFDDIV
-1037 RATALESAKQ
+1037 SDAKEQ
-1047 SGKDGVI
+1047 GYDGVI
-1054 IYKADTGAG
+1054 AKNILDLGYSATQEDTDKIADDYVAFEP
-1063 IANEYI
+1063 N
-1069 VFDSTQIKSVDN
+1069 QIKSVDN

-1093 YQETE
+1093 Y
-1098 PVEDKLVVTHGIS
+1098 
-1111 LNSLEK
+1111 
-1117 SLDLGGF
+1117 
-1124 PMPSIAITKA
+1124 
-1134 TEPLGDFGTISLIG
+1134 
-1148 TKNIID
+1148 
-1154 PANPANKVYDRDI
+1154 
-1167 WSITFPTKTY
+1167 
-1177 KNAKRADIKEF
+1177 
-1188 NEKFRS
+1188 
-1194 SFAKSDD
+1194 
-1201 TSRLDGSILHYAQNS
+1201 
-1216 SRPEQAVDSFVYSDG
+1216 
-1231 AKIYYIENVLGEKV
+1231 
-1245 DVPTYDKAKKIL
+1245 
-1257 DNSMIFVKA
+1257 
-1266 DEKFIQELSE
+1266 
-1276 IDLSKIDKTTD
+1276 
-1287 LDAVIT
+1287 
-1293 KPIQDLLDRFD
+1293 
-1304 FAAEYGDKAKVYE
+1304 
-1317 EHARQY
+1317 
-1323 YSGDKFGFSQKYHL
+1323 
-1337 VQDIKDYIRSKG
+1337 
-1349 QFEVDRFE
+1349 
-1357 LSKMLDE
+1357 
-1364 KLKDD
+1364 
-1369 SNYEQWATKQIEKL
+1369 
-1383 LGEPKVAVGKKLE
+1383 
-1396 DWTLANIV
+1396 
-1404 KSMIKN
+1404 
-1410 AGVNAQKSLVY
+1410 
-1421 GSGKVIASGAKKL
+1421 
-1434 SSIKEIKEIGQ
+1434 
-1445 GLKSKEEASQDI
+1445 
-1457 EKIQDAMDNYTNQ
+1457 
-1470 FMTVND
+1470 
-1476 ITGSLNQ
+1476 
-1483 KEEAYMALG
+1483 
-1492 RAAGKT
+1492 
-1498 PTKESLQSALN
+1498 
-1509 YELGNRTVYDDKV
+1509 
-1522 LEEGVEII
+1522 
-1530 KAVRKLSRHYFEAKP
+1530 
-1545 QRIVRIEE
+1545 
-1553 FVGAVVPTDK
+1553 
-1563 KYDNISKRLAEKGLS
+1563 
-1578 VERTDDLRQGI
+1578 
-1589 QNIESSVGRVLFQ
+1589 Q

-1683 FARAYERFLGEEQV
+1683 FARAYERFLGEEEV

-1741 NWFKKSIYETYSDPV
+1741 NWFKKSIYETYSNPV

-1768 AEDNKEIKQADQEN
+1768 AEDKKEVMQADQEN
-1782 ETIRENVKNSESFK
+1782 ETIREDVKNSESFK

-1827 EQKESKGKIAEQLG
+1827 EQKESKGKIAQELG

-1976 FLNAETDEER
+1976 FLNAQTDEER

-1993 QDEAVRTIGSLNKDE
+1993 QDEAVRTIGSLNKDD

-2114 RYLGTFAD
+2114 RYLGQFAD

-2149 MIPHLVALAI
+2149 MIPHLTALAI

-2171 KAKIIKSAI
+2171 KAKIIKSAL

-2216 GIRAPLTALGLM
+2216 GIRVPLTALGLM
-2228 DTMNKGIVFLQAVDS
+2228 DTMNKGVVFLQAVDS

-2253 KKNGWTAEQ
+2253 KKNSWTAEQ
-2262 VKQRAK
+2262 IKQRAK

-2361 KAIAT
+2361 KAVAT
-2366 QFDKTATAEMKKEAW
+2366 QFDKSATAEMKKEAW

-2401 LSFALGGD
+2401 LSCALGGD

-2429 NRNAPNGY
+2429 NRNAPYGY

-2445 IDLDLFGIGSQYAK
+2445 VDLDLFGIGSQYAK

-2524 RIIPAS
+2524 RLIPAS
-2530 AFFGQIASIADTSK
+2530 ALFGQVASIVDTSK

-2569 TSTQTGEVIP
+2569 TSSQTGEVIP

-2605 RYEFADSGKPLSYR
+2605 RYEFAESGKPLSYR

-2631 TVAYKKAVNRVRKDF
+2631 TFAYKKAVNRVRKDF

-2652 ISDNPEYQRLDIDQ
+2652 ISDNPQYQRLDIDE

-2680 DVKVDLGLEKPKKAT
+2680 DVKVDLGLEKPKKPS
-2695 KKRLKKQGKNDNL
+2695 KKRLKKNSKNDNV

>member
-1 MPNSND
+1 MPNSKQGLTD
-7 MNNPVETNENELTGQ
+7 MINNLGIAEDDAQINFFDKIDSYKKSGVSESDAIQKTFDDNPNNAFGDVSTLKDFYDMHKGVYDEPELTGQ

-118 SPVVSSAAEAY
+118 SPVVGSAAEAY

-241 DEQIERLKQ
+241 DEQIEKLKQ

-443 INDVSEFVKGNQELA
+443 INDVSEFVKGNQSA
-458 DVINNIPYNV
+458 MDVINNIPYNV

-508 SEQEVRQFAENK
+508 TEQEVRQFAENK

-534 EIVDFTDATQYQGKI
+534 EIVDFTDATQYQGQI

-605 EQGTPL
+605 EQGTSL

-657 AQRAQ
+657 AKKAEKLAEQMARGAEKAQLQREIQETKQQTKEAKERERLEEKSAKEVAKSVAQ
-662 RLADQ
+662 SLKQQKQETKLAEQ
-667 MAEGAERARER
+667 MAEGAEKAQEKRVAKET
-678 RIRAESAQQ
+678 AQQ
-687 TKEAE
+687 TRE
-692 QRVKLDEKSAK
+692 
-703 EIAKQV
+703 AKQRAKMGLDFQDV
-709 EKSLKEQVKST
+709 EQ
-720 NNIKIATTKA
+720 
-730 IKSGNV
+730 
-736 ETIGKVLSDNGF
+736 
-748 AVRNMSGTQI
+748 
-758 KLLAKLNW
+758 
-766 QLFKGMDLGE
+766 
-776 SMRSSDKR
+776 
-784 VALSAIEKN
+784 
-793 VESGNAV
+793 
-800 LTRAGYTKEQIDS
+800 
-813 MDDETWNRAVLTQYR
+813 
-828 KENQEQEPELTEE
+828 
-841 QLNAI
+841 
-846 PDDLQFQDLADENES
+846 QFDLADENAR
-861 LDAIYP
+861 LDDMYP

-901 WRWFGDSKVVDEQGR
+901 WRWFGDSKVVDSKGR
-916 PLVVYHGSD
+916 PLVVYHGTSSKFD
-925 VSGIEVF
+925 TFSIDESGKNTGTAIYGRGFYFTTDKEV
-932 DNQANQTK
+932 ATK
-940 QRQIGAEKGYFFTDS
+940 WGAKRGEPIVMSVYVKLENPNMVKELEYPKDSKEKGF
-955 KKVAERFR
+955 
-963 TTEQRKAESKYY
+963 
-975 AENTIIEPVT
+975 
-985 EEKYDAQGRYLGSVH
+985 
-1000 YTKTTLPESKNF
+1000 
-1012 GLYPVY
+1012 
-1018 LKAES
+1018 
-1023 VNEYSGEDIGVGEE
+1023 
-1037 RATALESAKQ
+1037 
-1047 SGKDGVI
+1047 DGVI
-1054 IYKADTGAG
+1054 AKVWGGNELEI
-1063 IANEYI
+1063 IAFEP
-1069 VFDSTQIKSVDN
+1069 TQIKSVDN

-1093 YQETE
+1093 FQDERE
-1098 PVEDKLVVTHGIS
+1098 NDRELVVSHGIS

-1134 TEPLGDFGTISLIG
+1134 TEPLADFGSISLIG
-1148 TKNIID
+1148 TKNMID
-1154 PANPANKVYDRDI
+1154 PSNPANKVYDRDI

-1177 KNAKRADIKEF
+1177 KNAKREDIKKF

-1194 SFAKSDD
+1194 AFEKADD
-1201 TSRLDGSILHYAQNS
+1201 VSKLDGAILYYAGQS
-1216 SRPEQAVDSFVYSDG
+1216 SRPEEAVDSFVYSDG
-1231 AKIYYIENVLGEKV
+1231 AKLYYIENVLGEKV

-1266 DEKFIQELSE
+1266 DEQFIEE
-1276 IDLSKIDKTTD
+1276 ISKIDLNKIDRTDD
-1287 LDAVIT
+1287 LDAVIMQ
-1293 KPIQDLLDRFD
+1293 PIQDLLNRFD
-1304 FAAEYGDKAKVYE
+1304 FDSEYGDKAKVYE

-1323 YSGDKFGFSQKYHL
+1323 YSGEKFNFQDKYHL
-1337 VQDIKDYIRSKG
+1337 VQSIKEYVRSKG
-1349 QFEVDRFE
+1349 KYEVDKLE
-1357 LSKMLDE
+1357 LSKLLDA
-1364 KLKDD
+1364 KITNDA
-1369 SNYEQWATKQIEKL
+1369 NYEKWATKQVEDL

-1396 DWTLANIV
+1396 DWTLENIA

-1434 SSIKEIKEIGQ
+1434 SSIQEIKEIGKN
-1445 GLKSKEEASQDI
+1445 LKSKEEASQDI
-1457 EKIQDAMDNYTNQ
+1457 EKIQDAMDNYTSQ
-1470 FMTVND
+1470 FMTAND
-1476 ITGSLNQ
+1476 ITYSLNQ

-1492 RAAGKT
+1492 RAVSTKK
-1498 PTKESLQSALN
+1498 PTKESIQSALN
-1509 YELGNRTVYDDKV
+1509 HEFGNKTVYDDKV
-1522 LEEGVEII
+1522 LEEGVEIV
-1530 KAVRKLSRHYFEAKP
+1530 KAVQKLSRHYFEAKP

-1553 FVGAVVPTDK
+1553 FVGAVVPTDSK
-1563 KYDNISKRLAEKGLS
+1563 FDNVSKRLEEKGLK

-1589 QNIESSVGRVLFQ
+1589 QDIEKSVGNVLFQ
-1602 TQKQSRKGGAYDPR
+1602 DRQRGKGGAYDPR

-1650 KASQEWMR
+1650 KASQEWLR

-1683 FARAYERFLGEEQV
+1683 FARAYERFLGEEEV

-1716 DFELDEAKGLTDKFG
+1716 DFELDEAKGLQDKFG
-1731 RPIKLNDDVK
+1731 RPIKLNEDVK

-1768 AEDNKEIKQADQEN
+1768 AEDKKEVMQADQEN

-2149 MIPHLVALAI
+2149 MIPHLTALAI

-2216 GIRAPLTALGLM
+2216 GIRVPLTALGLM

-2366 QFDKTATAEMKKEAW
+2366 TFDKTATAEMKKEAW

-2429 NRNAPNGY
+2429 NRNAPYGY

-2445 IDLDLFGIGSQYAK
+2445 VDLDLFGIGSQYAK

-2482 DLLPGVSELQSM
+2482 DLLPGVGELQSM

-2502 KMKGEWEGVSEL
+2502 KMKGEWEGVAEL

-2524 RIIPAS
+2524 RLIPVS
-2530 AFFGQIASIADTSK
+2530 ALLGQIASHVDTSK

-2555 KAKIPVLR
+2555 KAKIPGLR
-2563 ETLPER
+2563 EKLPER

-2579 QTDTVF
+2579 QTDSWG
-2585 NLATGSRIKDYI
+2585 NYATGSRIKDYI

-2605 RYEFADSGKPLSYR
+2605 RYEFAETGKPLSYR

-2680 DVKVDLGLEKPKKAT
+2680 DVKVDLGLEKPKKAS

>member
-51 EEQTRTYIKATEL
+51 EEQTRTYIKATKL

-73 LDLAKAKEQD
+73 LDLAKGKEQD

-118 SPVVSSAAEAY
+118 SPVASSAVEAY

-138 GGGALK
+138 GGGALR

-422 RAVKKWGEWGNGF
+422 RAVKKWGEWGNGL

-443 INDVSEFVKGNQELA
+443 INDVSEFVKGNQSA
-458 DVINNIPYNV
+458 MDVINNIPYNV

-508 SEQEVRQFAENK
+508 TEQEVRQFAENK

-642 ETRQALLNAVYAERE
+642 ATRQALLNAVYAERE

-867 EYTGDTI
+867 EYTGETV

-916 PLVVYHGSD
+916 PLVVYHGTNA
-925 VSGIEVF
+925 EF
-932 DNQANQTK
+932 DTFDKTKIGSALKKDTIGFFFITDKNVAKTYDKRYVRKPFYRLTEEEKANN
-940 QRQIGAEKGYFFTDS
+940 DS
-955 KKVAERFR
+955 
-963 TTEQRKAESKYY
+963 
-975 AENTIIEPVT
+975 IEPMS
-985 EEKYDAQGRYLGSVH
+985 L
-1000 YTKTTLPESKNF
+1000 
-1012 GLYPVY
+1012 Y
-1018 LKAES
+1018 LKISNPITVNDVYQES
-1023 VNEYSGEDIGVGEE
+1023 G
-1037 RATALESAKQ
+1037 
-1047 SGKDGVI
+1047 
-1054 IYKADTGAG
+1054 
-1063 IANEYI
+1063 
-1069 VFDSTQIKSVDN
+1069 FDSTYYTSPIDMFDANRSVYNDYAEKHSDKDGIKLYAEGQTMFVAFEPNQIKSVDN
-1081 RGTYSSDTGNIY
+1081 RGTYSSDTGDIY
-1093 YQETE
+1093 YQSAYAGSR
-1098 PVEDKLVVTHGIS
+1098 VDYDKP
-1111 LNSLEK
+1111 SLEAIG
-1117 SLDLGGF
+1117 SGEGNQAHGWGLYYALNLDVAEEYRKVLTGGDYDIF
-1124 PMPSIAITKA
+1124 VGNK
-1134 TEPLGDFGTISLIG
+1134 PLPNTIKRNVSGGIMYDAYHNG
-1148 TKNIID
+1148 NIEKLKE
-1154 PANPANKVYDRDI
+1154 N
-1167 WSITFPTKTY
+1167 
-1177 KNAKRADIKEF
+1177 IKEVIEYLQTP
-1188 NEKFRS
+1188 NKWASDIIRVGNDLIS
-1194 SFAKSDD
+1194 VIDKSPKM
-1201 TSRLDGSILHYAQNS
+1201 SISALT
-1216 SRPEQAVDSFVYSDG
+1216 
-1231 AKIYYIENVLGEKV
+1231 KYIVETYPDEAYRWKNVIKAA
-1245 DVPTYDKAKKIL
+1245 VPTGSRT
-1257 DNSMIFVKA
+1257 N
-1266 DEKFIQELSE
+1266 
-1276 IDLSKIDKTTD
+1276 
-1287 LDAVIT
+1287 
-1293 KPIQDLLDRFD
+1293 IQDVKGAIKNHIYPFEQQEKEREKSVKEALQYIGDDFSNISVKESVGQVHEVDIPEMDVLLDEQEMLID
-1304 FAAEYGDKAKVYE
+1304 
-1317 EHARQY
+1317 Q
-1323 YSGDKFGFSQKYHL
+1323 SQF
-1337 VQDIKDYIRSKG
+1337 VQDIIYKIND
-1349 QFEVDRFE
+1349 
-1357 LSKMLDE
+1357 
-1364 KLKDD
+1364 
-1369 SNYEQWATKQIEKL
+1369 
-1383 LGEPKVAVGKKLE
+1383 
-1396 DWTLANIV
+1396 
-1404 KSMIKN
+1404 
-1410 AGVNAQKSLVY
+1410 
-1421 GSGKVIASGAKKL
+1421 
-1434 SSIKEIKEIGQ
+1434 EIGLNIKDSGIRGGEIYQ
-1445 GLKSKEEASQDI
+1445 RLENKLGSDKEASELLDKYGI
-1457 EKIQDAMDNYTNQ
+1457 KG
-1470 FMTVND
+1470 
-1476 ITGSLNQ
+1476 IT
-1483 KEEAYMALG
+1483 YDG
-1492 RAAGKT
+1492 RRDGRCFVIFN
-1498 PTKESLQSALN
+1498 PES
-1509 YELGNRTVYDDKV
+1509 VKV
-1522 LEEGVEII
+1522 LRKKFDEI
-1530 KAVRKLSRHYFEAKP
+1530 
-1545 QRIVRIEE
+1545 
-1553 FVGAVVPTDK
+1553 G
-1563 KYDNISKRLAEKGLS
+1563 N
-1578 VERTDDLRQGI
+1578 
-1589 QNIESSVGRVLFQ
+1589 VLFQ
-1602 TQKQSRKGGAYDPR
+1602 NRQSRKGGAYDPR

-1741 NWFKKSIYETYSDPV
+1741 NWFKKSIYETYSGPV

-1768 AEDNKEIKQADQEN
+1768 TEDNKEIKQADQEN

-1801 TNLMDVQKSAG
+1801 TNLMEVQESAG

-1827 EQKESKGKIAEQLG
+1827 EQKESKGKIAQELG
-1841 GRTYESTSWEIQE
+1841 GRTYEATSWEIQE

-2149 MIPHLVALAI
+2149 MIPHLTALAI

-2216 GIRAPLTALGLM
+2216 GIRVPLTALGLT
-2228 DTMNKGIVFLQAVDS
+2228 DTMNKGVVFLQAVDS
-2243 MATKQAREEG
+2243 IATKQAREEG

-2262 VKQRAK
+2262 VKKRAK

-2314 VRKALNFGG
+2314 VRKFLNFGG

-2344 TVVNYS
+2344 TVANYT

-2361 KAIAT
+2361 KAVAT
-2366 QFDKTATAEMKKEAW
+2366 SFDKTATAEMKKEAW

-2429 NRNAPNGY
+2429 NRNAPYGY
-2437 AVRLGDKW
+2437 AVRLGNKW
-2445 IDLDLFGIGSQYAK
+2445 VDLDLFGIGSQPAK

-2465 RGNFE
+2465 RGGFTA
-2470 PDAWT
+2470 DAW
-2475 NAIVSGV
+2475 AKAVVSNV
-2482 DLLPGVSELQSM
+2482 DLLPGVSELESM
-2494 YDTFTDMS
+2494 YDTFTNMS
-2502 KMKGEWEGVSEL
+2502 KMKGEWEGVAEL

-2524 RIIPAS
+2524 RLIPAS

-2555 KAKIPVLR
+2555 KAKIPGFR

-2652 ISDNPEYQRLDIDQ
+2652 ISDNLEYQRLDIDQ

-2680 DVKVDLGLEKPKKAT
+2680 DVKVDLGLEKPKKAS

>member
-64 PDVQRKSMA
+64 PDIQRKSMA
-73 LDLAKAKEQD
+73 LDLAKAKENT
-83 AAKNAKNAVIV
+83 AAQNAKNAVVV

-118 SPVVSSAAEAY
+118 SPVVGSAAEAY

-182 RPKFES
+182 RPKIES

-317 MPTDRFGRKAAE
+317 MPKDRWGRKSYE
-329 FTAQK
+329 FTAKK

-443 INDVSEFVKGNQELA
+443 INDVSEFVKGNQSA
-458 DVINNIPYNV
+458 MDVINNIPYNV

-496 LVDVIMAQKPNK
+496 LVNVIMAQKPNK
-508 SEQEVRQFAENK
+508 TEQEVRQFAENK

-605 EQGTPL
+605 ENGTPL

-636 TKRQAE
+636 TKRKAE

-841 QLNAI
+841 QMAAI

-867 EYTGDTI
+867 EYTGETI

-901 WRWFGDSKVVDEQGR
+901 WRWFGDSKVVDSQGR
-916 PLVVYHGSD
+916 PLVVYHGTKAQFEEFAGEKIGQSGTSEGVGFYFTNDRNIAAGYGD
-925 VSGIEVF
+925 VMS
-932 DNQANQTK
+932 
-940 QRQIGAEKGYFFTDS
+940 
-955 KKVAERFR
+955 
-963 TTEQRKAESKYY
+963 
-975 AENTIIEPVT
+975 
-985 EEKYDAQGRYLGSVH
+985 
-1000 YTKTTLPESKNF
+1000 
-1012 GLYPVY
+1012 VY
-1018 LKAES
+1018 LKLEHPVYAYAQVFLAEDYDGDLDIMEANAEMIRDAS
-1023 VNEYSGEDIGVGEE
+1023 MQVLEDLKAKGYEFYDETTSQMADIYTETDYDSLVNTIEMYI
-1037 RATALESAKQ
+1037 
-1047 SGKDGVI
+1047 KDGIKAEEYDENKLYNDIREAI
-1054 IYKADTGAG
+1054 IKEFG
-1063 IANEYI
+1063 
-1069 VFDSTQIKSVDN
+1069 FDGFKTKRYNNSDAAVYVALMSNQIKSVDN

-1093 YQETE
+1093 Y
-1098 PVEDKLVVTHGIS
+1098 
-1111 LNSLEK
+1111 
-1117 SLDLGGF
+1117 
-1124 PMPSIAITKA
+1124 
-1134 TEPLGDFGTISLIG
+1134 
-1148 TKNIID
+1148 
-1154 PANPANKVYDRDI
+1154 
-1167 WSITFPTKTY
+1167 
-1177 KNAKRADIKEF
+1177 
-1188 NEKFRS
+1188 
-1194 SFAKSDD
+1194 
-1201 TSRLDGSILHYAQNS
+1201 
-1216 SRPEQAVDSFVYSDG
+1216 
-1231 AKIYYIENVLGEKV
+1231 
-1245 DVPTYDKAKKIL
+1245 
-1257 DNSMIFVKA
+1257 
-1266 DEKFIQELSE
+1266 
-1276 IDLSKIDKTTD
+1276 
-1287 LDAVIT
+1287 
-1293 KPIQDLLDRFD
+1293 
-1304 FAAEYGDKAKVYE
+1304 
-1317 EHARQY
+1317 
-1323 YSGDKFGFSQKYHL
+1323 
-1337 VQDIKDYIRSKG
+1337 
-1349 QFEVDRFE
+1349 
-1357 LSKMLDE
+1357 
-1364 KLKDD
+1364 
-1369 SNYEQWATKQIEKL
+1369 
-1383 LGEPKVAVGKKLE
+1383 
-1396 DWTLANIV
+1396 
-1404 KSMIKN
+1404 
-1410 AGVNAQKSLVY
+1410 
-1421 GSGKVIASGAKKL
+1421 
-1434 SSIKEIKEIGQ
+1434 
-1445 GLKSKEEASQDI
+1445 
-1457 EKIQDAMDNYTNQ
+1457 
-1470 FMTVND
+1470 
-1476 ITGSLNQ
+1476 
-1483 KEEAYMALG
+1483 
-1492 RAAGKT
+1492 
-1498 PTKESLQSALN
+1498 
-1509 YELGNRTVYDDKV
+1509 
-1522 LEEGVEII
+1522 
-1530 KAVRKLSRHYFEAKP
+1530 
-1545 QRIVRIEE
+1545 
-1553 FVGAVVPTDK
+1553 
-1563 KYDNISKRLAEKGLS
+1563 
-1578 VERTDDLRQGI
+1578 
-1589 QNIESSVGRVLFQ
+1589 Q

-1741 NWFKKSIYETYSDPV
+1741 NWFKKSIYETYSNPV

-1801 TNLMDVQKSAG
+1801 TNLMEVQESAG

-1820 KREIGGG
+1820 RREIGGG

-2149 MIPHLVALAI
+2149 MIPHLTALAI

-2216 GIRAPLTALGLM
+2216 GIRVPLTALGLM

-2350 LGLVKNTPKAV
+2350 LGIVKNTPKAV

-2366 QFDKTATAEMKKEAW
+2366 TFDKTATAEMKKEAW

-2429 NRNAPNGY
+2429 NRNAPYGY

-2445 IDLDLFGIGSQYAK
+2445 VDLDLFGIGSQYAK

-2475 NAIVSGV
+2475 NAIVSSV
-2482 DLLPGVSELQSM
+2482 DLLPGVGELQSM
-2494 YDTFTDMS
+2494 YDTFTNMS
-2502 KMKGEWEGVSEL
+2502 KMKGEWEGVAEL

-2524 RIIPAS
+2524 RLIPVS
-2530 AFFGQIASIADTSK
+2530 ALLGQIASIADTSK

-2680 DVKVDLGLEKPKKAT
+2680 DVKVDLGLEKPKKAS

>member
-1 MPNSND
+1 MKAQGRKSMPNSKQGLTD
-7 MNNPVETNENELTGQ
+7 MINNLGIAEDDAQINFFDKIDNYKKSGVSESDAIQKTFDDNPNNAFGDVSTLKDFYDRFKGDYDEPELTGQ

-51 EEQTRTYIKATEL
+51 EEQTRSYEKAINL
-64 PDVQRKSMA
+64 PDVQRKSMQ
-73 LDLAKAKEQD
+73 LDIEKAGENTF
-83 AAKNAKNAVIV
+83 AKNAKNALVVRIANLWSDNV
-94 EMASMMSGVGTEAA
+94 EMP
-108 LGNILVTDDY
+108 LGNLM
-118 SPVVSSAAEAY
+118 VSVDSAGHEV
-129 AGGKIAQAV
+129 IEQ
-138 GGGALK
+138 
-144 QAGAFALGTAAM
+144 
-156 GGLLTALSP
+156 ALSKSNKVLSEQNGFAPQKP
-165 TELGGEDTP
+165 T
-174 QEIFDSFY
+174 
-182 RPKFES
+182 
-188 LEKDWKSG
+188 
-196 KISYDE
+196 YDE
-202 YTQQTKDLN
+202 DSV
-211 NQFETTVKSRF
+211 ET
-222 PNTNFQEQIE
+222 
-232 QSLKSQGYT
+232 LKLQDYT
-241 DEQIERLKQ
+241 DKQIKEIEKPTVVATSGLKL
-250 PTKVQSLGLR
+250 V
-260 LTQSAMD
+260 QSAMD
-267 RLEYRTSVMPQVDA
+267 KVQYNVATLPTVDE
-281 DSVAARFATAPMS
+281 DSVAAMGVDAFFS
-294 AGEYLMTGVGVAKLA
+294 AGEYLAAGLGGAKLA
-309 RTAIKASK
+309 QTALKATAKSTATK
-317 MPTDRFGRKAAE
+317 LGKKVE
-329 FTAQK
+329 EKTAQK
-334 GTKYED
+334 GVGYKG

-345 AGMVGNKIG
+345 IG
-354 SGAATAQMSSDIMGQ
+354 SMANKAGSAVATTKMTFDTMEQ
-369 GALESIQKYIED
+369 GATSSVQKYIED
-381 TGDTELTN
+381 TGDVELKN
-389 YTGDI
+389 YKGDLKKVAI
-394 RKAALDA
+394 DVA
-401 FSTHTQNVVEKM
+401 STHSQNVIEKM
-413 GFNKFIKNP
+413 GFNKFIRDP
-422 RAVKKWGEWGNGF
+422 RAVKKWGEWSNGF

-443 INDVSEFVKGNQELA
+443 VSDVAEFVKGNQTAMDIL
-458 DVINNIPYNV
+458 NNIPKNAMS
-468 IDGVAGSWTQG
+468 GVFGSITQG
-479 TIGTAYF
+479 SLGTAVYQH
-486 NYYHNKNVND
+486 YHNKNVND
-496 LVDVIMAQKPNK
+496 LVDVIMAQNPNK
-508 SEQEVRQFAENK
+508 TEQEVRQFAENK
-520 VKDIENEVSVDVVK
+520 VKAIESEMSVDMVN

-709 EKSLKEQVKST
+709 EKSLKNQEKKSKD
-720 NNIKIATTKA
+720 IKIANDWFNKNITKGDTFTTNEGVFTNYQVK
-730 IKSGNV
+730 G
-736 ETIGKVLSDNGF
+736 DN
-748 AVRNMSGTQI
+748 RNMSTFTVFESPDGWIVRNAYVPENLQKKGIATKFYQVMNSKSLESTGKPLRSTQPRTLKSGEQVFELSELGKGLWDSLEKKGIARKLENGTYEFNKEPTLLFQETEYDDLTTTNSVQSVI
-758 KLLAKLNW
+758 RKLQKL
-766 QLFKGMDLGE
+766 KG
-776 SMRSSDKR
+776 RSSERMLYDTENGNWYLADADEITHIDMFGKAFEQGNYPEFDSKR
-784 VALSAIEKN
+784 DAERYFNENYVADEQRLLSFLAQKFDTSEIAETVMKTVLGSDEYMHAYLLDN
-793 VESGNAV
+793 MVIYARYESDLEDAGFPVESFNHYKIDYDENGNKQVV
-800 LTRAGYTKEQIDS
+800 LVDKATK
-813 MDDETWNRAVLTQYR
+813 N
-828 KENQEQEPELTEE
+828 
-841 QLNAI
+841 
-846 PDDLQFQDLADENES
+846 LQFQ
-861 LDAIYP
+861 
-867 EYTGDTI
+867 
-874 EVDGKE
+874 
-880 RTVYNSNGDRIA
+880 
-892 KSKEALTNF
+892 
-901 WRWFGDSKVVDEQGR
+901 
-916 PLVVYHGSD
+916 
-925 VSGIEVF
+925 
-932 DNQANQTK
+932 
-940 QRQIGAEKGYFFTDS
+940 
-955 KKVAERFR
+955 
-963 TTEQRKAESKYY
+963 
-975 AENTIIEPVT
+975 
-985 EEKYDAQGRYLGSVH
+985 
-1000 YTKTTLPESKNF
+1000 
-1012 GLYPVY
+1012 
-1018 LKAES
+1018 
-1023 VNEYSGEDIGVGEE
+1023 
-1037 RATALESAKQ
+1037 
-1047 SGKDGVI
+1047 
-1054 IYKADTGAG
+1054 
-1063 IANEYI
+1063 
-1069 VFDSTQIKSVDN
+1069 N
-1081 RGTYSSDTGNIY
+1081 R
-1093 YQETE
+1093 
-1098 PVEDKLVVTHGIS
+1098 
-1111 LNSLEK
+1111 
-1117 SLDLGGF
+1117 
-1124 PMPSIAITKA
+1124 
-1134 TEPLGDFGTISLIG
+1134 
-1148 TKNIID
+1148 
-1154 PANPANKVYDRDI
+1154 
-1167 WSITFPTKTY
+1167 
-1177 KNAKRADIKEF
+1177 
-1188 NEKFRS
+1188 
-1194 SFAKSDD
+1194 
-1201 TSRLDGSILHYAQNS
+1201 
-1216 SRPEQAVDSFVYSDG
+1216 
-1231 AKIYYIENVLGEKV
+1231 
-1245 DVPTYDKAKKIL
+1245 
-1257 DNSMIFVKA
+1257 
-1266 DEKFIQELSE
+1266 
-1276 IDLSKIDKTTD
+1276 
-1287 LDAVIT
+1287 
-1293 KPIQDLLDRFD
+1293 
-1304 FAAEYGDKAKVYE
+1304 
-1317 EHARQY
+1317 
-1323 YSGDKFGFSQKYHL
+1323 
-1337 VQDIKDYIRSKG
+1337 
-1349 QFEVDRFE
+1349 
-1357 LSKMLDE
+1357 
-1364 KLKDD
+1364 
-1369 SNYEQWATKQIEKL
+1369 
-1383 LGEPKVAVGKKLE
+1383 
-1396 DWTLANIV
+1396 
-1404 KSMIKN
+1404 
-1410 AGVNAQKSLVY
+1410 
-1421 GSGKVIASGAKKL
+1421 
-1434 SSIKEIKEIGQ
+1434 
-1445 GLKSKEEASQDI
+1445 
-1457 EKIQDAMDNYTNQ
+1457 
-1470 FMTVND
+1470 
-1476 ITGSLNQ
+1476 
-1483 KEEAYMALG
+1483 
-1492 RAAGKT
+1492 
-1498 PTKESLQSALN
+1498 
-1509 YELGNRTVYDDKV
+1509 
-1522 LEEGVEII
+1522 
-1530 KAVRKLSRHYFEAKP
+1530 
-1545 QRIVRIEE
+1545 
-1553 FVGAVVPTDK
+1553 
-1563 KYDNISKRLAEKGLS
+1563 
-1578 VERTDDLRQGI
+1578 
-1589 QNIESSVGRVLFQ
+1589 
-1602 TQKQSRKGGAYDPR
+1602 QSRKGGAYDPR

-1676 DKAASEK
+1676 DKTASEK

-1741 NWFKKSIYETYSDPV
+1741 NWFKKSIYETYSNPV

-1976 FLNAETDEER
+1976 FLNAQTDEER

-2149 MIPHLVALAI
+2149 MIPHLTALAI

-2171 KAKIIKSAI
+2171 KGKIIKSAI

-2228 DTMNKGIVFLQAVDS
+2228 DTMNKGVVFLQAADS

-2253 KKNGWTAEQ
+2253 KKNKWTAEQ
-2262 VKQRAK
+2262 VKKRAK

-2366 QFDKTATAEMKKEAW
+2366 QFDKTATAEMKKEAL

-2429 NRNAPNGY
+2429 NRNAPYGY

-2445 IDLDLFGIGSQYAK
+2445 VDLDLFGIGSQYAK

-2494 YDTFTDMS
+2494 YDTFTNMS
-2502 KMKGEWEGVSEL
+2502 KMKGEWEGVAEL

-2524 RIIPAS
+2524 RLIPAS
-2530 AFFGQIASIADTSK
+2530 AFLGQIASHADKSK

-2555 KAKIPVLR
+2555 KAKIPGLR

-2579 QTDTVF
+2579 QTDSWG
-2585 NLATGSRIKDYI
+2585 NYATGSRIKDYI

-2680 DVKVDLGLEKPKKAT
+2680 DVKVDLGLEKPKKAS

>member
-118 SPVVSSAAEAY
+118 SPVVGSAAEAY

-138 GGGALK
+138 GGGVLK

-182 RPKFES
+182 RPKIES

-211 NQFETTVKSRF
+211 NQFETTVKNRF
-222 PNTNFQEQIE
+222 PDVNFQEQIE
-232 QSLKSQGYT
+232 KSLKSQGYT

-443 INDVSEFVKGNQELA
+443 INDVSEFVKGNQSA
-458 DVINNIPYNV
+458 MDVINNIPYNV

-508 SEQEVRQFAENK
+508 TEQEVRQFAENK

-867 EYTGDTI
+867 EYTGETI

-901 WRWFGDSKVVDEQGR
+901 WRWFSDSKVVDEQGR
-916 PLVVYHGSD
+916 PRVVYHGTSSKFD
-925 VSGIEVF
+925 TFSIDESGKNTGTAIYGQGFYFTTDKEV
-932 DNQANQTK
+932 ATK
-940 QRQIGAEKGYFFTDS
+940 WGAKRGEPITMPVYVKLENPNMVKELEYPKDSKEKGF
-955 KKVAERFR
+955 
-963 TTEQRKAESKYY
+963 
-975 AENTIIEPVT
+975 
-985 EEKYDAQGRYLGSVH
+985 
-1000 YTKTTLPESKNF
+1000 
-1012 GLYPVY
+1012 
-1018 LKAES
+1018 
-1023 VNEYSGEDIGVGEE
+1023 
-1037 RATALESAKQ
+1037 
-1047 SGKDGVI
+1047 DGVI
-1054 IYKADTGAG
+1054 AKVWGG
-1063 IANEYI
+1063 NELEI
-1069 VFDSTQIKSVDN
+1069 VAFEPTQIKSVDN

-1093 YQETE
+1093 Y
-1098 PVEDKLVVTHGIS
+1098 
-1111 LNSLEK
+1111 
-1117 SLDLGGF
+1117 
-1124 PMPSIAITKA
+1124 
-1134 TEPLGDFGTISLIG
+1134 
-1148 TKNIID
+1148 
-1154 PANPANKVYDRDI
+1154 
-1167 WSITFPTKTY
+1167 
-1177 KNAKRADIKEF
+1177 
-1188 NEKFRS
+1188 
-1194 SFAKSDD
+1194 
-1201 TSRLDGSILHYAQNS
+1201 
-1216 SRPEQAVDSFVYSDG
+1216 
-1231 AKIYYIENVLGEKV
+1231 
-1245 DVPTYDKAKKIL
+1245 
-1257 DNSMIFVKA
+1257 
-1266 DEKFIQELSE
+1266 
-1276 IDLSKIDKTTD
+1276 
-1287 LDAVIT
+1287 
-1293 KPIQDLLDRFD
+1293 
-1304 FAAEYGDKAKVYE
+1304 
-1317 EHARQY
+1317 
-1323 YSGDKFGFSQKYHL
+1323 
-1337 VQDIKDYIRSKG
+1337 
-1349 QFEVDRFE
+1349 
-1357 LSKMLDE
+1357 
-1364 KLKDD
+1364 
-1369 SNYEQWATKQIEKL
+1369 
-1383 LGEPKVAVGKKLE
+1383 
-1396 DWTLANIV
+1396 
-1404 KSMIKN
+1404 
-1410 AGVNAQKSLVY
+1410 
-1421 GSGKVIASGAKKL
+1421 
-1434 SSIKEIKEIGQ
+1434 
-1445 GLKSKEEASQDI
+1445 
-1457 EKIQDAMDNYTNQ
+1457 
-1470 FMTVND
+1470 
-1476 ITGSLNQ
+1476 
-1483 KEEAYMALG
+1483 
-1492 RAAGKT
+1492 
-1498 PTKESLQSALN
+1498 
-1509 YELGNRTVYDDKV
+1509 
-1522 LEEGVEII
+1522 
-1530 KAVRKLSRHYFEAKP
+1530 
-1545 QRIVRIEE
+1545 
-1553 FVGAVVPTDK
+1553 
-1563 KYDNISKRLAEKGLS
+1563 
-1578 VERTDDLRQGI
+1578 
-1589 QNIESSVGRVLFQ
+1589 Q

-1768 AEDNKEIKQADQEN
+1768 AEDKKEVMQADQEN

-1796 TADAE
+1796 TADNE
-1801 TNLMDVQKSAG
+1801 INLMDVQQSAG

-1820 KREIGGG
+1820 KKEIGGG
-1827 EQKESKGKIAEQLG
+1827 EQKESKGKIAQELG

-2149 MIPHLVALAI
+2149 MIPHLTALAI
-2159 NNGTFGTISARE
+2159 NNWTFGTISARE
-2171 KAKIIKSAI
+2171 KAKIIKSAL

-2216 GIRAPLTALGLM
+2216 GIRVPLTALGLM
-2228 DTMNKGIVFLQAVDS
+2228 DTMNKGVVFLQAVDS

-2253 KKNGWTAEQ
+2253 KKNNWTAEQ

-2302 TQNTRTAQIVNK
+2302 TQNTRTAEIINK

-2344 TVVNYS
+2344 TVLNYS
-2350 LGLVKNTPKAV
+2350 LGLVRNTPKSI

-2366 QFDKTATAEMKKEAW
+2366 TFDKTATAEMKKEAW

-2429 NRNAPNGY
+2429 NRNAPYGY

-2445 IDLDLFGIGSQYAK
+2445 VDLDLFGIGSQYAK

-2465 RGNFE
+2465 RGNFSS
-2470 PDAWT
+2470 DAWT
-2475 NAIVSGV
+2475 NAIVSSV
-2482 DLLPGVSELQSM
+2482 DLLPGVGELQSM
-2494 YDTFTDMS
+2494 YDTFTNMS
-2502 KMKGEWEGVSEL
+2502 KMKGEWEGVAEL

-2524 RIIPAS
+2524 RLIPVS
-2530 AFFGQIASIADTSK
+2530 ALLGQIASIADTSK

-2555 KAKIPVLR
+2555 KAKIPGLR
-2563 ETLPER
+2563 KKLPER

-2605 RYEFADSGKPLSYR
+2605 RYEFAETGKPLSYR

-2680 DVKVDLGLEKPKKAT
+2680 DVKVDLGLEKPKKAS